1 MAVQGGNVRVRVRV
15 GGPVPVTITDGGR
28 WGRLREARWRSG
40 SYMPLGEVLQVKL
53 KLLSLGPSLCSAG
66 WLDSMSRLGDF
77 PAPGAARC
85 PRTNSLEQ
93 SSRDRP
99 AFEPSSAPSATPAI
113 RPRGLVNAVNARPCD
128 LGAEMLDY
136 QKIRGS
142 RKIITIRIFRL
153 DQMHPTVQ
161 RIIILRWILRMAREE
176 LWPFSVSVG
185 HCIQAKLSWPL
196 MNSPRCADS
205 SMPSD
210 ILEP

>member
-1 MAVQGGNVRVRVRV
+1 LGRRCALLGGWTACRASE
-15 GGPVPVTITDGGR
+15 IF
-28 WGRLREARWRSG
+28 
-40 SYMPLGEVLQVKL
+40 Q
-53 KLLSLGPSLCSAG
+53 
-66 WLDSMSRLGDF
+66 RLGV
-77 PAPGAARC
+77 ARC

-142 RKIITIRIFRL
+142 RKIITIRIIRL

-161 RIIILRWILRMAREE
+161 RIIILRWILRMTREE
-176 LWPFSVSVG
+176 LRAFSVSVG
-185 HCIQAKLSWPL
+185 HCLQAKLSWPL
-196 MNSPRCADS
+196 MNSPRFVLILQCPATFSNLDEDS
-205 SMPSD
+205 HAIDRCSASCGCFV
-210 ILEP
+210 LW